1 MTDILATERIYT
13 ELGTIRE
20 EIAGLRS
27 QLAQLASQR
36 RSEQRTEHPHVVRR
50 PEMHR
55 NEPTIRGS
63 SITVRTVVE
72 RTRLGETPEQIA
84 DAYPVLSLAQ
94 IHDALGYYYDH
105 PVEID
110 AYIRANQEALWRTS
124 QSVST

>member
-1 MTDILATERIYT
+1 MTDVLVAEKIYT

-36 RSEQRTEHPHVVRR
+36 RNEQRTEHPHIVRR
-50 PEMHR
+50 PEMHH
-55 NEPTIRGS
+55 NEPTIHGS
-63 SITVRTVVE
+63 SITVRMVVE

-84 DAYPVLSLAQ
+84 EAYPVLSLAQ

-105 PVEID
+105 PSEID
-110 AYIRANQEALWRTS
+110 AYIRANQEALWQTS
-124 QSVST
+124 HSVYT